1 MAALYTSNS
10 KPDSL
15 KADAYII
22 YMMVGS
28 YFASCKCDNAILEKR
43 LLIAESSKFV
53 PYDIKEQMREF
64 YDSYVEELDRR
75 VDSGEL
81 TTMELED
88 IDEQVDLQI
97 EKEER
102 EKKGL

>member
-1 MAALYTSNS
+1 MVKAYYE
-10 KPDSL
+10 PEDL
-15 KADAYII
+15 KALSDYDL
-22 YMMVGS
+22 YYKFKM
-28 YFASCKCDNAILEKR
+28 LEKR

-53 PYDIKEQMREF
+53 PYDVKEQMREF

>member
-1 MAALYTSNS
+1 MAKAYYEPEDLKVLSDYDLYY
-10 KPDSL
+10 KF
-15 KADAYII
+15 K
-22 YMMVGS
+22 M
-28 YFASCKCDNAILEKR
+28 LEKR

-53 PYDIKEQMREF
+53 PYDVKEQMRDF
-64 YDSYVEELDRR
+64 YDSYVNELDRR
-75 VDSGEL
+75 VDSGAL

>member
-1 MAALYTSNS
+1 MLKVYVPALIN
-10 KPDSL
+10 L
-15 KADAYII
+15 KVLSDYNL
-22 YMMVGS
+22 Y
-28 YFASCKCDNAILEKR
+28 YKFKILEKR

>member
-1 MAALYTSNS
+1 MAKAYYEPEDLKVLSDYDLYY
-10 KPDSL
+10 KF
-15 KADAYII
+15 K
-22 YMMVGS
+22 M
-28 YFASCKCDNAILEKR
+28 LEKR

-53 PYDIKEQMREF
+53 PFDVKEQMREF
-64 YDSYVEELDRR
+64 YDSYVNELDRR

>member
-1 MAALYTSNS
+1 
-10 KPDSL
+10 
-15 KADAYII
+15 
-22 YMMVGS
+22 
-28 YFASCKCDNAILEKR
+28 
-43 LLIAESSKFV
+43 
-53 PYDIKEQMREF
+53 MREF

>member
-1 MAALYTSNS
+1 MAKAYYEPEDLKVLSDYNLYY
-10 KPDSL
+10 KF
-15 KADAYII
+15 K
-22 YMMVGS
+22 
-28 YFASCKCDNAILEKR
+28 ILEKR

>member
-1 MAALYTSNS
+1 MAKAYYEPEDLKVLSDYDLYY
-10 KPDSL
+10 KF
-15 KADAYII
+15 K
-22 YMMVGS
+22 M
-28 YFASCKCDNAILEKR
+28 LEKR

-53 PYDIKEQMREF
+53 PYDVKEQMREF

-75 VDSGEL
+75 VDFGEL

>member
-1 MAALYTSNS
+1 MAKAYYE
-10 KPDSL
+10 PEDL
-15 KADAYII
+15 KALSDYDL
-22 YMMVGS
+22 YYKFKM
-28 YFASCKCDNAILEKR
+28 LEKR

-53 PYDIKEQMREF
+53 PYDVKEQMREF
-64 YDSYVEELDRR
+64 YDSYVNELDRR

>member
-1 MAALYTSNS
+1 MVKAYYEPEDLKVLSDYDLYY
-10 KPDSL
+10 KF
-15 KADAYII
+15 K
-22 YMMVGS
+22 M
-28 YFASCKCDNAILEKR
+28 LEKR

-53 PYDIKEQMREF
+53 PYDVKEQMREF

>member
-1 MAALYTSNS
+1 MVKAYYEPEDLKVLSDYDLYY
-10 KPDSL
+10 KF
-15 KADAYII
+15 K
-22 YMMVGS
+22 
-28 YFASCKCDNAILEKR
+28 ILEKR
-43 LLIAESSKFV
+43 LLIVESSKFV

>member
-1 MAALYTSNS
+1 MVKAYYEPEDLKVLSDYDLYY
-10 KPDSL
+10 KF
-15 KADAYII
+15 KMI
-22 YMMVGS
+22 
-28 YFASCKCDNAILEKR
+28 EKR

-53 PYDIKEQMREF
+53 PFDVKEQMRDF
-64 YDSYVEELDRR
+64 YDSYVNELDRR

>member
-1 MAALYTSNS
+1 MAKAYYEPEDLKVLSDYDLYY
-10 KPDSL
+10 KF
-15 KADAYII
+15 K
-22 YMMVGS
+22 
-28 YFASCKCDNAILEKR
+28 ILEKR

>member
-1 MAALYTSNS
+1 MAKAYYEPEDLKVLSDYDLYY
-10 KPDSL
+10 KF
-15 KADAYII
+15 K
-22 YMMVGS
+22 M
-28 YFASCKCDNAILEKR
+28 LEKR

-53 PYDIKEQMREF
+53 PYDVKEQMREF

>member
-1 MAALYTSNS
+1 MAKAYYE
-10 KPDSL
+10 PEDL
-15 KADAYII
+15 KALSDYDL
-22 YMMVGS
+22 Y
-28 YFASCKCDNAILEKR
+28 YKFKKLEKR

-53 PYDIKEQMREF
+53 PFDVKEQMREF
-64 YDSYVEELDRR
+64 YDSYVNELDRR

>member
-1 MAALYTSNS
+1 MAKAYYE
-10 KPDSL
+10 PEDL
-15 KADAYII
+15 KALSDYDL
-22 YMMVGS
+22 YYKFKM
-28 YFASCKCDNAILEKR
+28 LEKR

-53 PYDIKEQMREF
+53 PYDVKEQMREF

>member
-1 MAALYTSNS
+1 MTKAYYEPEDLKVLSDYDLYY
-10 KPDSL
+10 KF
-15 KADAYII
+15 K
-22 YMMVGS
+22 
-28 YFASCKCDNAILEKR
+28 ILEKR

-53 PYDIKEQMREF
+53 PYDVKEQMREF

>member
-1 MAALYTSNS
+1 MAKAYYEPEDLKVLSDYDLYY
-10 KPDSL
+10 KF
-15 KADAYII
+15 K
-22 YMMVGS
+22 M
-28 YFASCKCDNAILEKR
+28 LEKR

>member
-1 MAALYTSNS
+1 MAKAYYEPEDLKVLSDYDLYY
-10 KPDSL
+10 KF
-15 KADAYII
+15 K
-22 YMMVGS
+22 M
-28 YFASCKCDNAILEKR
+28 LEKR

-53 PYDIKEQMREF
+53 PYDVKEQMREF
-64 YDSYVEELDRR
+64 YDSYVNELDRR

>member
-1 MAALYTSNS
+1 MAKAYYEPEDLKVLSDYDLYY
-10 KPDSL
+10 KF
-15 KADAYII
+15 K
-22 YMMVGS
+22 M
-28 YFASCKCDNAILEKR
+28 LEKR

-53 PYDIKEQMREF
+53 QYDIKEQMREF

-81 TTMELED
+81 SVMELED

>member
-1 MAALYTSNS
+1 MAKAYYEPEDLKVLSDYDLYY
-10 KPDSL
+10 KF
-15 KADAYII
+15 K
-22 YMMVGS
+22 M
-28 YFASCKCDNAILEKR
+28 LEKR

-53 PYDIKEQMREF
+53 PFDVKEQMREF

>member
-1 MAALYTSNS
+1 MAKAYYEPEDLKVLSDYDLYY
-10 KPDSL
+10 KF
-15 KADAYII
+15 K
-22 YMMVGS
+22 
-28 YFASCKCDNAILEKR
+28 ILEKR

-75 VDSGEL
+75 IDSGEL

>member
-1 MAALYTSNS
+1 MAKAYYEPEDLKVLSDYDLYY
-10 KPDSL
+10 KF
-15 KADAYII
+15 K
-22 YMMVGS
+22 
-28 YFASCKCDNAILEKR
+28 ILEKR

-53 PYDIKEQMREF
+53 PYDVKEQMREF

>member
-1 MAALYTSNS
+1 MAKAYYEPEDLKVLSDYDLYY
-10 KPDSL
+10 KF
-15 KADAYII
+15 K
-22 YMMVGS
+22 
-28 YFASCKCDNAILEKR
+28 ILEKR

-75 VDSGEL
+75 IDSGEL

-88 IDEQVDLQI
+88 IDEHVDLQI

>member
-1 MAALYTSNS
+1 MAKAYYEPEDLKVLSDYDLYY
-10 KPDSL
+10 KF
-15 KADAYII
+15 K
-22 YMMVGS
+22 
-28 YFASCKCDNAILEKR
+28 ILEKR

-53 PYDIKEQMREF
+53 PYDIQEQMREF

>member
-1 MAALYTSNS
+1 MTKAYYEPEDLKVLSDYDLYY
-10 KPDSL
+10 KF
-15 KADAYII
+15 K
-22 YMMVGS
+22 
-28 YFASCKCDNAILEKR
+28 ILEKR

-75 VDSGEL
+75 IDSGEL

>member
-1 MAALYTSNS
+1 MAKAYYEPEDLKVLSDYDLYY
-10 KPDSL
+10 KF
-15 KADAYII
+15 K
-22 YMMVGS
+22 M
-28 YFASCKCDNAILEKR
+28 LEKR

-53 PYDIKEQMREF
+53 PYDVKEQMRDF

>member
-1 MAALYTSNS
+1 MVKSYYEPEDLKVLSDYDLYY
-10 KPDSL
+10 KF
-15 KADAYII
+15 K
-22 YMMVGS
+22 
-28 YFASCKCDNAILEKR
+28 ILEKR